1 MICFIGIKQLVCK
14 KLILIIL
21 LIIKNYYYFAA
32 LPLSSHFNI
41 SNN

>member
-32 LPLSSHFNI
+32 LALSSHFNI

>member
-1 MICFIGIKQLVCK
+1 MICFIGIKKLVCK

-32 LPLSSHFNI
+32 LALSSHFNI

>member
-1 MICFIGIKQLVCK
+1 MICFIGIKKLVCK